1 MADHID
7 DASAKQDNEEQLN
20 DEAMSGDDDD
30 SEELSSDE
38 EADYTAQK
46 EQITELQNQVLP
58 LSQRQSTSIL
68 STHHF

>member
-7 DASAKQDNEEQLN
+7 DAAAKQDNEEQLD

-46 EQITELQNQVLP
+46 EQITALQKQVLP
-58 LSQRQSTSIL
+58 LFQRRSNVH
-68 STHHF
+68 THDPV